1 MTSRKILTQTVKTG
15 LFTSCLLMAATAQQ
29 TLAHGYAEFPKARQ
43 AYCEEDGGY
52 WWPADGSGIPNAACR
67 AAFLEAGTYQFV
79 QAIEFSKNVTN
90 YNSQAAV
97 EAGVPNGTLCA
108 AGDSAKSGIDI
119 PHPDWPAQQI
129 TLNGAGEFEYL
140 FYASTPHDPS
150 FWKFYLSK
158 PGFNPATD
166 VLTWGDLELVDEK
179 SSASL
184 QTINGKRFYV
194 MNVSLPTNRSGDAIL
209 YTRWQRQD
217 VAGEGFYN
225 CSDIV
230 LGDVEPPTWND
241 AGAYVQQ
248 GINPSAGDQIWFRV
262 FDNFG
267 SEVVFN
273 QFDITA
279 ANEALGSWT
288 AELANEINNT
298 ETAVRVGVLSGG
310 NVSYNS
316 GDLYANRV
324 YVLNDSY
331 TYQMDLETA
340 SSSSSSSSSS
350 SVSSSSSSS
359 SSSTDGGLCSSTPE
373 WTASAVY
380 TAGDQAKF
388 NNALYEAQWWTQN
401 QNPADN
407 AGQWQVWQKV
417 GDC

>member
-1 MTSRKILTQTVKTG
+1 MKTQKFLTRSITAG
-15 LFTSCLLMAATAQQ
+15 LVSASTLLALGSQQ
-29 TLAHGYAEFPKARQ
+29 SFAHGYADYPKARQ

-52 WWPADGSGIPNAACR
+52 WSPSDGSGIPNAACR

-79 QAIEFSKNVTN
+79 QAIEFSKNVAN

-97 EAGVPNGTLCA
+97 EAGVPDGSLCA
-108 AGDSAKSGIDI
+108 AGDASKAGIDV

-129 TLNGAGEFEYL
+129 SLNGAGEFEYR

-166 VLTWGDLELVDEK
+166 TLRWSDLELVDEK
-179 SSASL
+179 SSANL
-184 QTINGKRFYV
+184 QTINGKRYYV
-194 MNVSLPTNRSGDAIL
+194 MDVSLPTNRSGNAIL

-225 CSDIV
+225 CSDVV
-230 LGDVEPPTWND
+230 LGDVTPPTWSN
-241 AGAYVQQ
+241 AGNYVNQ

-262 FDNFG
+262 FDGSG

-279 ANEALGSWT
+279 SNQALNTWT
-288 AELANEINNT
+288 AELAADINSS
-298 ETAVRVGVLSGG
+298 ETAVQVGVLNNGS
-310 NVSYNS
+310 VSYNS
-316 GDLYANRV
+316 NDLYANRV
-324 YVLNDSY
+324 YVLNSNY
-331 TYQMDLETA
+331 TYQMDLEA
-340 SSSSSSSSSS
+340 GNSSSSSSSSSS

-359 SSSTDGGLCSSTPE
+359 SSSTGLCSSTAT
-373 WTASAVY
+373 WDASSVY
-380 TAGDQAKF
+380 TGGNTVQH
-388 NNALYEAQWWTQN
+388 NGGLYEAKWWTQG
-401 QNPADN
+401 QNPADFS
-407 AGQWQVWQKV
+407 GQWEVWKKT